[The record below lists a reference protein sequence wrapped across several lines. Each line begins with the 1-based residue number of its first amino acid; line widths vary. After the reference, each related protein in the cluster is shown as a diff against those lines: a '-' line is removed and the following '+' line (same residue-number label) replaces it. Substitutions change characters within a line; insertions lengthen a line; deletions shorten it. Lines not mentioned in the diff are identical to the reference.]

1 MTADTV
7 NEDMKN
13 YAAMMKLE
21 KEQQLTVKKALESQG
36 ARHSR
41 DKIDALTA
49 DLMAGGKPKTY
60 AERFAQMALQ
70 TSGYITQDGE

>member
-1 MTADTV
+1 MADDTF
-7 NEDMKN
+7 NEDIKN
-13 YAAMMKLE
+13 YGAMLKLE

-60 AERFAQMALQ
+60 AERFAQMALI
-70 TSGYITQDGE
+70 TAGYISKEPS

>member
-1 MTADTV
+1 MADDTF
-7 NEDMKN
+7 NEDRQK
-13 YAAMMKLE
+13 YVAMMKLE

-41 DKIDALTA
+41 DKINALTA

-60 AERFAQMALQ
+60 AERFAQIALI
-70 TSGYITQDGE
+70 TAGYITKDGE

>member
-1 MTADTV
+1 MADNTP
-7 NEDMKN
+7 EQDTSN
-13 YAAMMKLE
+13 YSAMMKLE

-60 AERFAQMALQ
+60 AERFAQMALI
-70 TSGYITQDGE
+70 TAGYISKEPS

>member
-1 MTADTV
+1 MTDDTV

-49 DLMAGGKPKTY
+49 DLIAGGKPKTY
-60 AERFAQMALQ
+60 GERFAQMALI
-70 TSGYITQDGE
+70 TAGYITKDGE

>member
-1 MTADTV
+1 MADDTF

-13 YAAMMKLE
+13 YVEMRKLE

-49 DLMAGGKPKTY
+49 DLIAGGKPKTY
-60 AERFAQMALQ
+60 AERFAQMAL
-70 TSGYITQDGE
+70 ITAGHISKESE

>member
-1 MTADTV
+1 MADDTF
-7 NEDMKN
+7 NEDTQN
-13 YAAMMKLE
+13 YVAMMKLE
-21 KEQQLTVKKALESQG
+21 KEQQLTVKKALASQG

-60 AERFAQMALQ
+60 AERFAQIALI
-70 TSGYITQDGE
+70 TAGYITKDGE

>member
-1 MTADTV
+1 MADDTF
-7 NEDMKN
+7 NEDRQN
-13 YAAMMKLE
+13 YVAMMKLE

-41 DKIDALTA
+41 DKINALTA

-60 AERFAQMALQ
+60 AERFAQIALI
-70 TSGYITQDGE
+70 TAGYITKDGE

>member
-1 MTADTV
+1 MADDTF
-7 NEDMKN
+7 NEDIKN
-13 YAAMMKLE
+13 YGAMLKLE
-21 KEQQLTVKKALESQG
+21 KEQQLAVKKALESQG

-60 AERFAQMALQ
+60 AERFAQMAL
-70 TSGYITQDGE
+70 ITAGHISKESE

>member
-1 MTADTV
+1 MADDTF
-7 NEDMKN
+7 NEDRQN
-13 YAAMMKLE
+13 YVAMMKLE

-41 DKIDALTA
+41 DKIDALTT

-60 AERFAQMALQ
+60 GERFAQMALI
-70 TSGYITQDGE
+70 TAGYLTKDGE

>member
-1 MTADTV
+1 MPDDTF
-7 NEDMKN
+7 NEDRQN
-13 YAAMMKLE
+13 YVAMMKLE

-36 ARHSR
+36 ARHTR

-60 AERFAQMALQ
+60 GERFAQMALI
-70 TSGYITQDGE
+70 TAGYITKDGE

>member
-1 MTADTV
+1 MADDTF
-7 NEDMKN
+7 NKDIKN

-60 AERFAQMALQ
+60 AERFAQMALI
-70 TSGYITQDGE
+70 TAGYISKDGE

>member
-1 MTADTV
+1 MADDTF
-7 NEDMKN
+7 NEDRQT
-13 YAAMMKLE
+13 YVTMMELE
-21 KEQQLTVKKALESQG
+21 KQQQLTVKKALESQG

-60 AERFAQMALQ
+60 GERFAQMALI
-70 TSGYITQDGE
+70 TAGYLTKDGA

>member
-1 MTADTV
+1 MADDTF
-7 NEDMKN
+7 NEDRQN
-13 YAAMMKLE
+13 YVAMMKLE

-60 AERFAQMALQ
+60 AERFAQMALI
-70 TSGYITQDGE
+70 TAGYITKESE

>member
-1 MTADTV
+1 MADDTF
-7 NEDMKN
+7 NEDRQT
-13 YAAMMKLE
+13 YVTMMELE
-21 KEQQLTVKKALESQG
+21 KQQQLTVKKALESQG

-60 AERFAQMALQ
+60 GERFAQMALI
-70 TSGYITQDGE
+70 TAGYLTKDGE

>member
-1 MTADTV
+1 MADDTF

-13 YAAMMKLE
+13 YVEMRKLE
-21 KEQQLTVKKALESQG
+21 NEQQLAVKKALESQG

-41 DKIDALTA
+41 DKIAALTA

-60 AERFAQMALQ
+60 AERFAQMALI
-70 TSGYITQDGE
+70 TAGYISKESE